1 MRKYRCNRILE
12 DRKISR
18 RLCAPFFFPLS
29 YENGRG
35 QRKVEQL
42 SAPLLRFTGA
52 PPKILFR
59 TRMIRERIQRTD
71 GCVIRIPKMLSS
83 FVRKRYTLRSHE
95 NYSKTIPPARCES
108 EETRW
113 SPSIAQGSGMRFQST
128 ARNRRIPRMI
138 VHIVSAFVHR
148 HT

>member
-59 TRMIRERIQRTD
+59 TRMIRERIQRT
-71 GCVIRIPKMLSS
+71 GTGAS
-83 FVRKRYTLRSHE
+83 FEFQRCFRRLFGKDTRSHE

-138 VHIVSAFVHR
+138 VHIVSAFVRR

>member
-59 TRMIRERIQRTD
+59 TRMIRERIQRT
-71 GCVIRIPKMLSS
+71 GTGAS
-83 FVRKRYTLRSHE
+83 FEFQRCFRRLFGKDTRSALM
-95 NYSKTIPPARCES
+95 KTIPKLFLQLAVKARKRAGRRPSRREAGCDFNPQRAIVAFPA
-108 EETRW
+108 
-113 SPSIAQGSGMRFQST
+113 
-128 ARNRRIPRMI
+128 
-138 VHIVSAFVHR
+138 
-148 HT
+148 